1 MIRALFLALLVG
13 CAQSGGY
20 DITGNDTDVAPAD
33 DTVVDT
39 PTDTPVDDTVDPGTS
54 DDAALLGH
62 WRSEGEDVAELL
74 AGPPSFFVR
83 VDTTFRAD
91 ATYTVEGED
100 RDGTPYTF
108 EGTWEADVGPVP
120 HHITNHQTSP
130 YVTTASG
137 IYRVAG
143 AVLTLDIIDTSLGT
157 PASTDFG
164 TSSAGDVNIQT
175 YRKTP

>member
-1 MIRALFLALLVG
+1 MIRAWLAVLLVG

-20 DITGNDTDVAPAD
+20 DITGNDTDLPSAD

-39 PTDTPVDDTVDPGTS
+39 PADTPTDDTVDPGVS
-54 DDAALLGH
+54 DDAALLGR

-100 RDGTPYTF
+100 RDGAIYTF
-108 EGTWEADVGPVP
+108 EGTWEADVGPTP
-120 HHITNHQTSP
+120 HRITNHQTSP

-157 PASTDFG
+157 PASTAFG